1 MSRMN
6 PISAEEFGTYTPQQQ
21 NEHLFL
27 KLLDVEENNKQALQG
42 IQSGGTNLEERVLGM
57 AETLGGMSSRV
68 QEMTMAFEHL
78 SGEWAIQDSTVAV
91 TLEALAKAAEDLR
104 GAREEACNN
113 PQMVTAGMGSG
124 TVRITT
130 KQPRVAALLVFNGDA
145 EKVDQLLAD
154 CWLNFQGNSGY
165 DSEQAKITHCLSYM
179 KEGGGTAM
187 WANNVVLALQ
197 KGSGEGCYTTWES
210 FKEAV
215 ISDFK
220 GGAQVEIAQA
230 KIEALYQGNATA
242 TMFFMVLDTLNQAAG
257 FDTVSIIRQVKK
269 GLDQKVLQ
277 AIYMQPAL
285 PTDYVGWK
293 SAAIN
298 HDGMHR
304 AYATVNLFG
313 TPNQNAGFGKKPE
326 FSKMVPAIQA
336 PLVGVTTGGGQATSV
351 PAAAGP
357 STAPVPMDIN
367 RATSQPTANR
377 NKPVCF
383 ACGKEGHIQ
392 RNCPIY
398 LAKNPQF

>member
-1 MSRMN
+1 
-6 PISAEEFGTYTPQQQ
+6 
-21 NEHLFL
+21 
-27 KLLDVEENNKQALQG
+27 
-42 IQSGGTNLEERVLGM
+42 
-57 AETLGGMSSRV
+57 
-68 QEMTMAFEHL
+68 
-78 SGEWAIQDSTVAV
+78 
-91 TLEALAKAAEDLR
+91 
-104 GAREEACNN
+104 
-113 PQMVTAGMGSG
+113 MGSG

-130 KQPRVAALLVFNGDA
+130 KQPRVAAPLVFNGDA

-154 CWLNFQGNSGY
+154 CWLNFQGNSVY
-165 DSEQAKITHCLSYM
+165 DSEQAKITYCLSYM
-179 KEGGGTAM
+179 KEGGTAM

-230 KIEALYQGNATA
+230 KIEALYQGKATA
-242 TMFFMVLDTLNQAAG
+242 TMFFTVLDTLNQVAG
-257 FDTVSIIRQVKK
+257 FDVVSLIRQIKK

-277 AIYMQPAL
+277 AIYAQPTL
-285 PTDYVGWK
+285 PTDYAGWK
-293 SAAIN
+293 SAAIK

-304 AYATVNLFG
+304 AYATVNASMTITEHSNRPAGFAGGFG
-313 TPNQNAGFGKKPE
+313 APNQNAGFSKKPD
-326 FSKMVPAIQA
+326 FSKMVPTIQA
-336 PLVGVTTGGGQATSV
+336 PSVGVAAGGGQATSA

-392 RNCPIY
+392 RNCPVY
-398 LAKNPQF
+398 LAKNPQFRAVFMDAAAKQDEQDFSSDQE